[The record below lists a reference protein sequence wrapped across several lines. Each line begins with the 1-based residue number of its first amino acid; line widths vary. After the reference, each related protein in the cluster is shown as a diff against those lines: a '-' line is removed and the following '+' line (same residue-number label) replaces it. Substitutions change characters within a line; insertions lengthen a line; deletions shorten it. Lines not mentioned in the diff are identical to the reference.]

1 MAFLRSKIVKGKKY
15 YYIVESKII
24 KGKIKQN
31 VLCYLGNA
39 ENILKTF
46 QQKKTNT

>member
-1 MAFLRSKIVKGKKY
+1 MVFLRNKIVKGRKY

-24 KGKIKQN
+24 RGKIKQF

-39 ENILKTF
+39 DNILKVF
-46 QQKKTNT
+46 KQKKRS

>member
-1 MAFLRSKIVKGKKY
+1 MVFLRSKIVKGKKY

-24 KGKIKQN
+24 KGKIKQY

-39 ENILKTF
+39 DNILKVF
-46 QQKKTNT
+46 KQRKKA

>member
-1 MAFLRSKIVKGKKY
+1 MVFLRSKKVKNKKY

-24 KGKIKQN
+24 KGKIKQI

-39 ENILKTF
+39 ERILKVF
-46 QQKKTNT
+46 KQKKNS